1 MSIAVK
7 QTHTEMLSLNF
18 QLKNGQ
24 QQVKMDGQVKL
35 NFIVEILYQT
45 IKKLI
50 KIKIIIKLTLY
61 NNIKKKKIKGFSVRY
76 CSYDGAADHF
86 WHVLVFI
93 ILEFNLIFII
103 INILKKKNL
112 KLIFTIN
119 IYYNI
124 YNIYYNKRLL

>member
-61 NNIKKKKIKGFSVRY
+61 NNIKKK
-76 CSYDGAADHF
+76 
-86 WHVLVFI
+86 
-93 ILEFNLIFII
+93 N
-103 INILKKKNL
+103 
-112 KLIFTIN
+112 
-119 IYYNI
+119 
-124 YNIYYNKRLL
+124 